1 MELVV
6 AKHRLAVVLIILWIQ
21 VAVSQGAGLPG
32 PRKVDLRRQQ
42 WNGDA
47 ICYSGFRSGESPN
60 LGIFPTRAE
69 VAEDASL
76 LARHWRVLRVY
87 GADPQAERLLQ
98 VIREQKLPVR
108 VMLGIWLTGAPGRK
122 AENEAQLAEGIRLAN
137 EYRSLIAAVSIGNEA
152 LVEWSDHKMTEA
164 ALIAAVERVRSAVH
178 VPITVADDYLY
189 WVKPDAALVSHVDF
203 ITLHTYPVW
212 GREDID
218 TALATT
224 EKNYRKVQAAH
235 PGKTIVLGEVG
246 WPSYTEGDKHVPR
259 AGDEQKQKTY
269 FEQISG
275 WARAHQVTAFLFE
288 AFDESWKGSG
298 TEGHWG
304 LFSEQR
310 KAKPA
315 VLSLYPDRKPS
326 APTSPTYDAIPGQVA
341 K

>member
-137 EYRSLIAAVSIGNEA
+137 QYRSLIAAVSIGNEA

-246 WPSYTEGDKHVPR
+246 W
-259 AGDEQKQKTY
+259 
-269 FEQISG
+269 
-275 WARAHQVTAFLFE
+275 ARAHQVTAFLFE